1 MWLTHSQAL
10 WKSYPDLRIY
20 LNCGRL
26 GDFKLAPEGL
36 VASCFSVHRCPE
48 GSWYQLM
55 VSGFPWVPQT
65 FTQLDRTDI
74 TWYKSICRN
83 LHRKGETE
91 KNQSIL
97 KSPARNLA
105 MGPHGRPGIFHIQGY
120 IEMIVWKK
128 YWWMSNNNGVGFD
141 VSFLLMLFRKPQF

>member
-1 MWLTHSQAL
+1 MVCIGVLQHGVADKESGHLDTVGVDHTKPMTCDWHIL
-10 WKSYPDLRIY
+10 KPYESYPDLRIY

-26 GDFKLAPEGL
+26 GDSKLAPEGL

-65 FTQLDRTDI
+65 FTQSDRTDI
-74 TWYKSICRN
+74 TWYNSICRN

-91 KNQSIL
+91 KKKQSIL
-97 KSPARNLA
+97 NSPARNLA
-105 MGPHGRPGIFHIQGY
+105 MGGPGFCTSKDTSRWSY
-120 IEMIVWKK
+120 
-128 YWWMSNNNGVGFD
+128 
-141 VSFLLMLFRKPQF
+141 